1 MKKILIA
8 IGLLL
13 NLNSYSQTETLIAYD
28 YIETS
33 DWNGAWF
40 IPASTTGYYSNLS
53 VTPTNSAV
61 LYGGGNNQYEFD
73 WYSLPNLQVDPTKD
87 HIFRMRLAAQKI
99 TNFMGTSSGLDQ
111 QDYISVQ
118 LSTDGGINYVD
129 EIQVTGK
136 TNAIWNYN
144 LNGVA
149 FKVADG
155 FMTTFSP
162 SQGGDRTNTGDG
174 YSVIELYIPQGE
186 TDIAID
192 IFARAN
198 RMGED
203 WWMDN
208 FELYEITQT
217 SLPVELSYF
226 GGMAH
231 LESNL
236 IEWTTQSEYNSDYF
250 SLERSFDGENWE
262 EITIISSAGNSTSEI
277 NYSYQDY
284 KLNYLSYYR
293 LKQVDIDGQYEM
305 FGPISIARKEGLKIV
320 KYTNL
325 LGQEIDPL
333 VSKGIV
339 IEVYEN
345 GSIRKVFKP

>member
-1 MKKILIA
+1 MKKILLS
-8 IGLLL
+8 IGILL
-13 NLNSYSQTETLIAYD
+13 NLNLYSQTETLIAYD
-28 YIETS
+28 YIETF

-61 LYGGGNNQYEFD
+61 IYGGGNNQYEFD
-73 WYSLPNLQVDPTKD
+73 WYSLPNLQVDPSKD
-87 HIFRMRLAAQKI
+87 HIFKMRLAAQKI

-111 QDYISVQ
+111 QDYIVVQ
-118 LSTDGGINYVD
+118 LSTDGGNNYTD
-129 EIQVTGK
+129 EIQITGK
-136 TNAIWNYN
+136 TDAIWNYN

-162 SQGGDRTNTGDG
+162 TQGGDRTTTGDG

-208 FELYEITQT
+208 FELIEITDNG
-217 SLPVELSYF
+217 LPVELSSF
-226 GGMAH
+226 EGTIQPK
-231 LESNL
+231 SNH
-236 IEWTTQSEYNSDYF
+236 IKWITQSEYNSDYF
-250 SLERSFDGENWE
+250 VLEKSLNGDDWK
-262 EITIISSAGNSTSEI
+262 EISTISSAGNSTSEI
-277 NYSYQDY
+277 NYSYDDFDLY
-284 KLNYLSYYR
+284 PLSYYR

-305 FGPISIARKEGLKIV
+305 FGPIAITREELLKII

-325 LGQEIDPL
+325 LGQEIDP
-333 VSKGIV
+333 STAKGIL
-339 IEVYEN
+339 IEVYED
-345 GSIRKVFKP
+345 GSIRKIFQP

>member
-1 MKKILIA
+1 MKKIILS

-13 NLNSYSQTETLIAYD
+13 GLNSYSQTETLIASD
-28 YIETS
+28 YIETF
-33 DWNGAWF
+33 DWSGAWF

-99 TNFMGTSSGLDQ
+99 TNFMGTPSGLDQ
-111 QDYISVQ
+111 QDYIVVQ
-118 LSTDGGINYVD
+118 LSTDGGVNYVD

-136 TNAIWNYN
+136 NDAIWDYN

-155 FMTTFSP
+155 FMTTFTP
-162 SQGGDRTNTGDG
+162 SQGGDRTNIGDG

-192 IFARAN
+192 IFTRAN

-250 SLERSFDGENWE
+250 SLERSLDGENWE

>member
-1 MKKILIA
+1 
-8 IGLLL
+8 
-13 NLNSYSQTETLIAYD
+13 
-28 YIETS
+28 
-33 DWNGAWF
+33 
-40 IPASTTGYYSNLS
+40 
-53 VTPTNSAV
+53 
-61 LYGGGNNQYEFD
+61 
-73 WYSLPNLQVDPTKD
+73 
-87 HIFRMRLAAQKI
+87 
-99 TNFMGTSSGLDQ
+99 MGTSSGLDQ

-118 LSTDGGINYVD
+118 LSTDGGVNYVD
-129 EIQVTGK
+129 EIQITGK
-136 TNAIWNYN
+136 NNAIWDYN

-155 FMTTFSP
+155 FMTSFTP

-250 SLERSFDGENWE
+250 SLERSLDGENWE

-333 VSKGIV
+333 VSKGIL
-339 IEVYEN
+339 IEVYED

>member
-1 MKKILIA
+1 MKKILLS

-13 NLNSYSQTETLIAYD
+13 GLNSYSQTETLIAYD
-28 YIETS
+28 YIETF
-33 DWNGAWF
+33 DWAGAWF

-61 LYGGGNNQYEFD
+61 LYGGGNNAYEFD
-73 WYSLPNLQVDPTKD
+73 WYSLPNIQVDPTKD
-87 HIFRMRLAAQKI
+87 HIFRMRLAAQDI
-99 TNFMGTSSGLDQ
+99 TNFGSTPAGLDQ
-111 QDYISVQ
+111 QDYIVVQ
-118 LSTDGGINYVD
+118 LSTDGGNTYVD
-129 EIQVTGK
+129 EIQITGK
-136 TNAIWNYN
+136 SNAVWDYN
-144 LNGVA
+144 PNGVA
-149 FKVADG
+149 WKVADG
-155 FMTTFSP
+155 LLTTYTP
-162 SQGGDRTNTGDG
+162 AQGGDRTNTGDG

-192 IFARAN
+192 VFTRAN

-208 FELYEITQT
+208 FELFEITDNG
-217 SLPVELSYF
+217 LPVELSYF

-250 SLERSFDGENWE
+250 SLERSFSGENWE
-262 EITIISSAGNSTSEI
+262 EIAIISSAGNSTSEI

-284 KLNYLSYYR
+284 ELSHLSYYR
-293 LKQVDIDGQYEM
+293 LKQVDIDGQYEI
-305 FGPISIARKEGLKIV
+305 FGPIAITRKEGLKIV

-333 VSKGIV
+333 VSKGII
-339 IEVYEN
+339 IEIYEDK
-345 GSIRKVFKP
+345 SIRKVFKP